1 MKIENYIKFTTYME
15 FICSL
20 SSESDRFSRLCAE
33 FVRIEKL
40 RDDADLNLR
49 MTRLELNCEKERYD
63 SLKILAKFQTMM
75 PKFNFAPTAHDDDER
90 HIADL
95 CLNLSNEITKHSEQF
110 LEELARLRSLISE
123 RKTQIKQKEEELRDY
138 YKQLDSLRN
147 DMQKTSER
155 INQLSQ
161 MTEVGF

>member
-1 MKIENYIKFTTYME
+1 ME

-20 SSESDRFSRLCAE
+20 SSESNRFSRLCAE
-33 FVRIEKL
+33 FVSIEKL
-40 RDDADLNLR
+40 RDEVDFDLR

-63 SLKILAKFQTMM
+63 SLKILAKFQTMLSN
-75 PKFNFAPTAHDDDER
+75 FNFAPTANVDEKP
-90 HIADL
+90 IADL
-95 CLNLSNEITKHSEQF
+95 CLNLSNEIAKHDERF

-123 RKTQIKQKEEELRDY
+123 HKTQIKQKEEQLRAY

-147 DMQKTSER
+147 DMQETSER
-155 INQLSQ
+155 INHISQ